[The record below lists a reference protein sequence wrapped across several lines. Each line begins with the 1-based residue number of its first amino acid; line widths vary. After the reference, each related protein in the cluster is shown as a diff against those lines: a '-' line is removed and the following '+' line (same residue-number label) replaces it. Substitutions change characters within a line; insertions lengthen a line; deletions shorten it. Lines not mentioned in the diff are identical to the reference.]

1 MGPLM
6 SSLTKSQKLL
16 ILNKVKKKSFTLD
29 DILETPSII
38 NDKQLKQTIRKFVI
52 SQLIILDGSFK
63 VEFKKLLEKQKD
75 FDMNILFSEIETPIN
90 DEDVLYC
97 KQTFNTINSII
108 EILPKDIEFSYL
120 DEIIKCECSILR
132 FYMFKVALEHPVL
145 FLKNI
150 FKRLKSQY
158 CKHYYLCFISLLRYI
173 NKSLLI
179 KASKNLFLFLKKNP
193 TKTGFYYYFFLRKNL
208 KNIIKQEN
216 FIEINEMFN
225 NFDEEQKKLLEKF
238 SLDQKLPKNYKE
250 TLSMNLF
257 SDYFMN

>member
-108 EILPKDIEFSYL
+108 EILPKDIEFSSL
-120 DEIIKCECSILR
+120 DEIIKCECSILQ

-145 FLKNI
+145 FLK
-150 FKRLKSQY
+150 
-158 CKHYYLCFISLLRYI
+158 
-173 NKSLLI
+173 
-179 KASKNLFLFLKKNP
+179 KNP
-193 TKTGFYYYFFLRKNL
+193 TKSGFYYYFFLRKNL
-208 KNIIKQEN
+208 KNIIKKEN